1 MQLLT
6 ESAGIDFFGQRK
18 RKHFS
23 ILCSE
28 GIKSQS
34 TAGGTFLNS
43 TYRFDAS
50 RGNLT
55 YRKDNR
61 RNKQEN
67 FTYDNLN
74 RLKTYGGIVMDYD
87 PKGNIT
93 KKGDVGTFHYRTPH
107 KPYALSGAD
116 IGTNKVIPPREQ
128 TIRYTSFDRPLLIII
143 KLLFDLSLEI

>member
-43 TYRFDAS
+43 TYRFDAA

-93 KKGDVGTFHYRTPH
+93 KKGDVGTFHYQTPH

-116 IGTNKVIPPREQ
+116 IGTNKV
-128 TIRYTSFDRPLLIII
+128 SFMLKCICGV
-143 KLLFDLSLEI
+143 KE

>member
-1 MQLLT
+1 MKLLM

-34 TAGGTFLNS
+34 TAGGTFLNFS
-43 TYRFDAS
+43 YRFDVVK
-50 RGNLT
+50 GNLT

-93 KKGDVGTFHYRTPH
+93 KKGDVGTFRYQTPY

-116 IGTNKVIPPREQ
+116 IGTNKV
-128 TIRYTSFDRPLLIII
+128 SFMLKCICGVG
-143 KLLFDLSLEI
+143 E

>member
-1 MQLLT
+1 MKLLM

-23 ILCSE
+23 ILCFE

-43 TYRFDAS
+43 TYRFDAA

-74 RLKTYGGIVMDYD
+74 RLKTYGGIAMDYD
-87 PKGNIT
+87 TQKEILR
-93 KKGDVGTFHYRTPH
+93 KKAMWVHSIIRRRISRTPS
-107 KPYALSGAD
+107 PVR
-116 IGTNKVIPPREQ
+116 I
-128 TIRYTSFDRPLLIII
+128 
-143 KLLFDLSLEI
+143 

>member
-1 MQLLT
+1 MQLLM

-43 TYRFDAS
+43 TYRFDVA
-50 RGNLT
+50 RGKL
-55 YRKDNR
+55 YVR
-61 RNKQEN
+61 QSESSEN
-67 FTYDNLN
+67 VW
-74 RLKTYGGIVMDYD
+74 RHRYGLR
-87 PKGNIT
+87 PERNIT
-93 KKGDVGTFHYRTPH
+93 KKGDVGTFHYQTPH

-116 IGTNKVIPPREQ
+116 IGTNKV
-128 TIRYTSFDRPLLIII
+128 SFMLKCICGV
-143 KLLFDLSLEI
+143 KE

>member
-23 ILCSE
+23 ILCFE

-43 TYRFDAS
+43 TYRFDVA

-93 KKGDVGTFHYRTPH
+93 KKGDVGTFRYQTPY

-116 IGTNKVIPPREQ
+116 IGTNKV
-128 TIRYTSFDRPLLIII
+128 SFMLKCICGVG
-143 KLLFDLSLEI
+143 E